1 MSQPPRRPRRAR
13 APLARGP
20 RITERAQL
28 AALATPLRQE
38 LLDSLR
44 AAGGAASVRELA
56 AQLGRP
62 ADGLYYHLRVLAE
75 LGLVTAEA
83 GRSRAGRAE
92 RRYRLHGAKRG
103 LLRVAYEPQLAD
115 NRDGLRALAA
125 AMLRIA
131 DRDFS
136 TALRRPEL
144 VVEGP
149 ARELW
154 AARNKG
160 WVSAAERRQLV
171 ALLERAA
178 LLLGRPRSNA
188 RQHLL
193 SLCFVL
199 APIAAQ
205 PPRRGAAAAE
215 HDHSRAP
222 RGPARR
228 RPRARRPAAA
238 RAVSSARRRAPAG

>member
-1 MSQPPRRPRRAR
+1 MKRPTSPRRSRPAI
-13 APLARGP
+13 ADGP

-44 AAGGAASVRELA
+44 AAGGSATASELA

-62 ADGLYYHLRVLAE
+62 VDGLYYHLRVLAE
-75 LGLVTAEA
+75 LGLIIEQT

-92 RRYRLHGAKRG
+92 RRYALRGADKG
-103 LLRVAYEPQLAD
+103 LLRVAYAPQLAG
-115 NRDGLRALAA
+115 NREGLRALAA

-131 DRDFS
+131 GRDFS
-136 TALRRPEL
+136 NALRRPDL

-149 ARELW
+149 KRELW

-160 WVSAAERRQLV
+160 WLSAAELRQLL

-178 LLLGRPRSNA
+178 LLLGRPRSKT
-188 RQHLL
+188 RQHLM
-193 SLCFVL
+193 SLCFVM
-199 APIAAQ
+199 APVEAH
-205 PPRRGAAAAE
+205 PPRRGATAAT
-215 HDHSRAP
+215 
-222 RGPARR
+222 R
-228 RPRARRPAAA
+228 RPR
-238 RAVSSARRRAPAG
+238 RAGSRRRVP